1 MCHTICSHLLSLLLI
16 FISSIEPGDKII
28 ISFEMNVCRCTL
40 HSDDYGNAQTLSM
53 LMSDKCFV
61 FRAFDTIFDENI
73 PDGSRAM
80 VFYEPVNQF
89 YQKHH
94 WKNDQQVFDW
104 RLIRYNLQRF
114 NAMLCP
120 ESLVK
125 SEYKYLL
132 GADFKKPRYTKCNVI
147 FYSHPCIS
155 KHRDFTI
162 FRIACWSLVLVEFG
176 SGISCCASN
185 FVCCCIWQKKYIY
198 TTAAVLFS

>member
-1 MCHTICSHLLSLLLI
+1 
-16 FISSIEPGDKII
+16 
-28 ISFEMNVCRCTL
+28 MNVCRCTL

-73 PDGSRAM
+73 PDGSWAM

-94 WKNDQQVFDW
+94 WKNNQQVFDW

-132 GADFKKPRYTKCNVI
+132 GADFKNPDTQSAMWFFTHIHAYRNIVI
-147 FYSHPCIS
+147 WPFSVSHVD
-155 KHRDFTI
+155 HWF
-162 FRIACWSLVLVEFG
+162 WLNLVRVFHVALRVLYAVAFE
-176 SGISCCASN
+176 
-185 FVCCCIWQKKYIY
+185 KIY
-198 TTAAVLFS
+198 TYIQLRQCCSASGVNKVNDRKSVTDIEMRLA